1 MDYSTLQ
8 VIVTILCA
16 VLVGFTKTGLPTL
29 GIFVAAIMAT
39 IFPARESVGLLTP
52 MLITGDIVAILYYR
66 KAVVWKHLFSL
77 LHWVLAGIVVG
88 FFVLDY
94 INNGALS
101 VLIGSLVLV
110 LIVVHLL
117 KGKLESALHI
127 SLAKSR
133 TFTGVLGV
141 LAGFTTM
148 IGNAAGSIMSIY
160 LLSKGMNKTT
170 FVGTNAFFFFIV
182 NVIKVPFTVY
192 LGLINAR
199 SLTLNAWMI
208 PVVLAG
214 AALGFKVLPLIPQKY
229 FQAIILALAAFG
241 GVYLILF

>member
-1 MDYSTLQ
+1 MDYSYLQ

-52 MLITGDIVAILYYR
+52 MLIAGDIVAILYYR
-66 KAVVWKHLFSL
+66 KAVVWKHLFFL
-77 LHWVLAGIVVG
+77 LPWVLAGIVAG

-110 LIVVHLL
+110 LIAVHLF

-214 AALGFKVLPLIPQKY
+214 AAIGFKVLPLIPQKY

>member
-77 LHWVLAGIVVG
+77 LPWVLAGIVVG

-101 VLIGSLVLV
+101 VLIGSLVLI